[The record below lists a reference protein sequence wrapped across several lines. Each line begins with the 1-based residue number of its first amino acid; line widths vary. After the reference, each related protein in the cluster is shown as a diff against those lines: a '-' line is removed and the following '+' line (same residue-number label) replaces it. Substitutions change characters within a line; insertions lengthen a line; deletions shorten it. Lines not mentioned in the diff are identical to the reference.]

1 MLKSFVRA
9 AKDPNLPLMKLSNE
23 MKWDIEFSRKE
34 ISDLE
39 KLLGILD
46 PLEELFLRL
55 GSERESTIHLVV
67 PTIKVK
73 INGNAIISNCFVN
86 VGI

>member
-73 INGNAIISNCFVN
+73 IHGNAIISNCFVN

>member
-1 MLKSFVRA
+1 MLKSFDRA

-39 KLLGILD
+39 KLLGVLD

-73 INGNAIISNCFVN
+73 IHGNAIISNCFVN

>member
-1 MLKSFVRA
+1 MLRSFLRA
-9 AKDPNLPLMKLSNE
+9 AKDPNLPLIKLSNE
-23 MKWDIEFSRKE
+23 LKWDIEFSRRE

-39 KLLGILD
+39 KLLGVLD

-86 VGI
+86 V

>member
-1 MLKSFVRA
+1 MLRSFLRA
-9 AKDPNLPLMKLSNE
+9 AKDPNLPLIKLSNE
-23 MKWDIEFSRKE
+23 LKWDIEFSRKE

-39 KLLGILD
+39 KLLGVLD

-73 INGNAIISNCFVN
+73 MNGNAIISNCFVN
-86 VGI
+86 V